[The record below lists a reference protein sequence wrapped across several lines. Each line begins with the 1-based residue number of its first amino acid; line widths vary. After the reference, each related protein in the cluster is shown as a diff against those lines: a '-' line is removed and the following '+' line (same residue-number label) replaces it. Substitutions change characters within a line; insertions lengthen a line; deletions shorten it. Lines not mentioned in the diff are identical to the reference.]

1 MLFLCPL
8 ASSWNRMSQKSCFAM
23 QLVVGT
29 KSWAMLV
36 GAQVCCALQASV
48 HQWSEFVR
56 QPSRNSEDRNLEQCQ
71 N

>member
-1 MLFLCPL
+1 MKLGVF
-8 ASSWNRMSQKSCFAM
+8 
-23 QLVVGT
+23 T

-36 GAQVCCALQASV
+36 GALAQVCCAFQASV

-56 QPSRNSEDRNLEQCQ
+56 QPSRNSEDRNLEHCQ